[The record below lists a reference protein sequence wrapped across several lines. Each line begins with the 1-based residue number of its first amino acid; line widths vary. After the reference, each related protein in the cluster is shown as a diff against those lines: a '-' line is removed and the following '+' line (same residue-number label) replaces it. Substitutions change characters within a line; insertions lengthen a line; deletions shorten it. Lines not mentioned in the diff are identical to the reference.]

1 MAAVRLGGAIAEALD
16 CELLVLHASVAAPV
30 GLGPEGGELRHR
42 IAEQWRERL
51 LRLSEEVGRK
61 PLVRFEM
68 GDPSMW
74 LLSLAAEES
83 CHFLVL
89 GSRGRGEATALMLGS
104 VSRRLAAEAGA
115 PVVIVPPE
123 AAADP
128 GLDALAG
135 APIVCGVDGSREA
148 NGAVAVA
155 ARLAAGTNGT
165 LVLANIADDGESRAV
180 SRQHVDLEARLTGD
194 TRARLNLLHRAY
206 DSRSSP
212 VPVRVEL
219 LSCPEDRS
227 AEALEWLAA
236 EEGAKLIAVGSRGR
250 GTVRSAVLG
259 STSAALAHS
268 ASRPVLIVPPA
279 AVPRAAAA
287 AIEGTAEGGGS

>member
-1 MAAVRLGGAIAEALD
+1 MAAVRLGGVIARALE
-16 CELLVLHASVAAPV
+16 CKLLVLHASEASPY
-30 GLGPEGGELRHR
+30 GLGPEGNDLRRR
-42 IAEQWRERL
+42 IAGQWRQRL
-51 LRLSEEVGRK
+51 LRLGEQVGGN
-61 PLVRFEM
+61 PLVRFEE
-68 GDPSMW
+68 GNPSMW
-74 LLSLAAEES
+74 LLSLAAEKS
-83 CHFLVL
+83 CHLLVL

-128 GLDALAG
+128 GLDALGG
-135 APIVCGVDGSREA
+135 APIVCGVDGSPEA
-148 NGAVAVA
+148 TGAVAVA
-155 ARLAAGTNGT
+155 ARLAAGTNGK
-165 LVLANIADDGESRAV
+165 LVLANVAEGGESRGV
-180 SRQHVDLEARLTGD
+180 LREDLNFEAGLTGD
-194 TRARLNLLHRAY
+194 TRTRLNLLHQAY
-206 DSRSSP
+206 DSRSSQ

-219 LSCPEDRS
+219 LNCPEGCS

-236 EEGAKLIAVGSRGR
+236 ERGAKLIAVGSRGR

-287 AIEGTAEGGGS
+287 ATEGTAEDRGS